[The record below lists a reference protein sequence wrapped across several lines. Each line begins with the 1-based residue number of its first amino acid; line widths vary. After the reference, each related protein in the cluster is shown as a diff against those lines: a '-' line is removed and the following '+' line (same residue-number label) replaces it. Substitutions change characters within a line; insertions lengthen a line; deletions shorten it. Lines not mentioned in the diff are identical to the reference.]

1 MFAIQF
7 TSRAYKLALSQRVT
21 NFGALSLWIDNPDDL
36 CATGKK
42 IAQTAIYLLAGIV
55 WRENLDCQIRRTGEK
70 LLGHRLKAKA
80 LQSRFG
86 NERDIG
92 CSTVPV
98 EHPMSRAGA
107 AYHAQTV
114 GSIKIKKG
122 GKQPAANP
130 FVLVIVF
137 RAHDQFA

>member
-7 TSRAYKLALSQRVT
+7 ASRAYQLTLGQGVAD
-21 NFGALSLWIDNPDDL
+21 FGALGLRIDNPDDL

-42 IAQTAIYLLAGIV
+42 IAQTAIYLLASIV
-55 WRENLDCQIRRTGEK
+55 WRENLNCQIRRTGEK
-70 LLGHRLKAKA
+70 FLGHRLKAKA

-92 CSTVPV
+92 CSTFAV

-107 AYHAQTV
+107 AYHAQTM